1 MKALPQWSNRYQVLR
16 DESLLLPSSDCILN
30 TFVEIKEKS
39 ESPDPIK
46 DIAKI
51 PPVPPESTLD
61 TPLTLPT
68 SVPPSKIYL
77 RSLKV
82 KVSIQITVQ
91 L

>member
-51 PPVPPESTLD
+51 FPASSQSTLD
-61 TPLTLPT
+61 SLLTLPT
-68 SVPPSKIYL
+68 SIPPSKIYL
-77 RSLKV
+77 RSLKI
-82 KVSIQITVQ
+82 KVSTQITV
-91 L
+91 